1 MPRSVIGSRSFTV
14 TALLGLLTRIIGEGT
29 QVSFLYDPAQP
40 VAGLS

>member
-14 TALLGLLTRIIGEGT
+14 TALLGSPTRIIGEGA

-40 VAGLS
+40 VALLT